1 MLDSITYGN
10 PTQKQLPYLEA
21 ESPLD
26 KHLPQ
31 LIKFGFPLNS
41 SKATREELNELVD
54 FIGDV
59 KADEETLK
67 RYRSYDASIERIFAS
82 VILSQDLGDKGI
94 ELVDKI
100 LDESLPVIL
109 KLKYHFQRPRPY
121 QLAQHYK
128 LKLFPFSSVSA
139 ETPSYPSGHTFQAA
153 LLCYVLGNHFPEKY
167 GYFDSLAKDIE
178 YSRVYLGLHYP
189 SDNDFSLFCVETIVK
204 DRDFKA
210 RYEL

>member
-31 LIKFGFPLNS
+31 LIKFGFPQNS

-67 RYRSYDASIERIFAS
+67 RYRSYDASIERIFAG

-94 ELVDKI
+94 EIVDK
-100 LDESLPVIL
+100 LFDESLPFTL
-109 KLKYHFQRPRPY
+109 KLKYHFQRPRPF

-139 ETPSYPSGHTFQAA
+139 ETPSYPAGHTLQSA
-153 LLCYVLGNHFPEKY
+153 LICHVLGNHFPEKFE
-167 GYFDSLAKDIE
+167 YFDSLAKDIE
-178 YSRVYLGLHYP
+178 YSRIYLGLHYP
-189 SDNDFSLFCVETIVK
+189 SDNDFALFCVETIVK

-210 RYEL
+210 RYGL